1 MEKNPFKDLL
11 FQILNENDFFFEDIE
26 ADDKNDS
33 FTIRCTDGSSFL
45 LKVQDVIPQYFT
57 NAEFVKLYPLAKE
70 LAADSNASLLDET
83 QHLAQNNPYVFLILI
98 AILKL
103 SELQII
109 SNEEAQHLISLVQ
122 PHTQELK
129 EQWKQNKNDMI

>member
-26 ADDKNDS
+26 ADDKNDN

-57 NAEFVKLYPLAKE
+57 NAEFIKLYPLAKE

-109 SNEEAQHLISLVQ
+109 SNEEAQHLISQVQ

>member
-109 SNEEAQHLISLVQ
+109 SNEEAQHLISQVQ